1 MEFKKITCQ
10 DVAEYIC
17 KTLAEDIDSP
27 QCAEIKEHLE
37 HCDNCSNYF
46 KSVKDTIVLYR
57 NYSVEVDNECHQRL
71 MKYLDLEDVDEQN
84 G

>member
-10 DVAEYIC
+10 DVADYIC

-37 HCDNCSNYF
+37 HCDNCSKYF
-46 KSVKDTIVLYR
+46 KSVQDTIVFYKKY
-57 NYSVEVDNECHQRL
+57 NVEVDDECHARL
-71 MKYLDLEDVDEQN
+71 MKYLDLEDAE
-84 G
+84 